1 MRGQAK
7 AGYFEMFTDK
17 FVLQLHYSTFVLIF
31 PNLYYILLYFL
42 GLPLLLLYLS
52 QTGTQW
58 VCSNACAKPIAS
70 LCLFSF
76 VLFPVFRE
84 VKALT
89 WKN

>member
-42 GLPLLLLYLS
+42 GLPLLL
-52 QTGTQW
+52 
-58 VCSNACAKPIAS
+58 
-70 LCLFSF
+70 
-76 VLFPVFRE
+76 
-84 VKALT
+84 
-89 WKN
+89 